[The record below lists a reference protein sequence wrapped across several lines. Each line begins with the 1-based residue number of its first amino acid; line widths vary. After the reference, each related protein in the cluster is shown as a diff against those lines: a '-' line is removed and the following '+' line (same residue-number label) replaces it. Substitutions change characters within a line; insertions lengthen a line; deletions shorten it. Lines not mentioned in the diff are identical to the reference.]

1 MCGICGYSGKGQE
14 KLLKTM
20 ADSIEHRGPD
30 QEGMYISD
38 RMNLCAKRLSIVDLQ
53 CGKQPMSDG
62 SGKVH
67 LVWNGE
73 VYHHR
78 ELRKQLEQKGH
89 RFVSDHS
96 DTEVLL
102 HAYLEYGDS
111 FVERLNGMFAIAIW
125 DQRENRLL
133 LYRDRMGVK
142 PLYYCQLSSGELV
155 FASEIKSIL
164 KHPEYHKQIDDR
176 ALYQYFSFK
185 HINGPDTA
193 FAGIRA
199 VLPGEKICYQGGTIK
214 REIWWSLHEV
224 YGRENAGCMQGATE
238 KTKIAEVIEH
248 LQELLEDAVHIR
260 LQADVEVGC
269 FLSGG
274 LDSSLL
280 SVIAADRT
288 EQLSC
293 FTLGHQVAQEH
304 TYDKQADVE
313 YAKKLARD
321 HGMKHTVHTIC
332 AQDVVERMDDIVRA
346 FDQPFSGAV
355 STYMMAEV
363 AAKQVKTALSG
374 DGADELFGSYA
385 SHMVSFPMEYMRKCR
400 ETGADI
406 EMERL
411 KPLDKEL
418 PYLQSLYEFSKGE
431 ETKISERMLVLTDEE
446 KQLFLGERFLPYAL
460 EKETFQ
466 QVCGYRSRLCGRDVL
481 NRNLE
486 YDSMT
491 LLPNQVL
498 TYSDTLSMAHSLELR
513 TPFLDYRLV
522 EFVAGISGQLKM
534 FGGETKYL
542 LKKAAEPYLPKS
554 LIYRKKE
561 GFVMPVNDW
570 LPVELKEYVLD
581 VLSFDAVKRYGYL
594 LPENVYFILKKYY
607 ENPTENSG
615 LANIIWNFVCF
626 QKWCEIYVS

>member
-14 KLLKTM
+14 ELLKTM
-20 ADSIEHRGPD
+20 ADAIKHRGPD
-30 QEGMYISD
+30 EEGMYLSD
-38 RMNLCAKRLSIVDLQ
+38 WMNLCSRRLSIVDIS

-73 VYHHR
+73 VYNHG
-78 ELRKQLEQKGH
+78 ELRQQLEQKNH

-125 DQRENRLL
+125 DERENRLL

-142 PLYYCQLSSGELV
+142 PLYYCKLSSGEFA

-164 KHPEYHKQIDDR
+164 KHPDYHKEIDDR

-193 FAGIRA
+193 FVGIRTM
-199 VLPGEKICYQGGTIK
+199 LPGEKICYQAGK
-214 REIWWSLHEV
+214 VKHEIWWSLEDV
-224 YGRENAGCMQGATE
+224 YGREHSESIQGNAE
-238 KTKIAEVIEH
+238 KAKIEEVVEH
-248 LQELLEDAVHIR
+248 LQDLLEDAVKIR
-260 LQADVEVGC
+260 LQADVEVGS

-280 SVIAADRT
+280 SVLAADHT

-293 FTLGHQVAQEH
+293 FTLGHQVAKEHIYHKQE
-304 TYDKQADVE
+304 DVE
-313 YAKKLARD
+313 WAKTLAKE
-321 HGMKHTVHTIC
+321 HGMKHTVHTIS
-332 AQDVVERMDDIVRA
+332 AMDVVDRMDDIVRA

-363 AAKQVKTALSG
+363 ASKQVKTALSG

-385 SHMVSFPMEYMRKCR
+385 SHMVSFPMEYIKKCK
-400 ETGADI
+400 ETGEKIDI
-406 EMERL
+406 EKL
-411 KPLDKEL
+411 KPLENEL
-418 PYLQSLYEFSKGE
+418 SYLQALYEFSKGD

-466 QVCGYRSRLCGRDVL
+466 QVSGYRGRLVGRDVL

-498 TYSDTLSMAHSLELR
+498 TYSDSLSMAHSLELR

-522 EFVAGISGQLKM
+522 EFVAALPGQLKM
-534 FGGETKYL
+534 LGGETKYL
-542 LKKAAEPYLPKS
+542 LKKAAEHYLPKS
-554 LIYRKKE
+554 LIQRKKE

-594 LPENVYFILKKYY
+594 PPENVYFILKKYY
-607 ENPTENSG
+607 EDPAANSG
-615 LANIIWNFVCF
+615 FGDMIWNFVCF
-626 QKWCEIYVS
+626 QKWCEAYM

>member
-14 KLLKTM
+14 KVLKSM
-20 ADSIEHRGPD
+20 ADAIVHRGPD
-30 QEGMYISD
+30 EEGVYMSD
-38 RMNLCAKRLSIVDLQ
+38 EMNLCTKRLSIVDVE

-67 LVWNGE
+67 LIWNGE
-73 VYHHR
+73 VYNHR

-89 RFVSDHS
+89 CFISDHS

-111 FVERLNGMFAIAIW
+111 FVKKLNGMFAIAIW
-125 DQRENRLL
+125 DQRTNCLF

-142 PLYYCQLSSGELV
+142 PLYYCQLSSGQLV

-164 KHPEYHKQIDDR
+164 KHPEYEKKIDDK
-176 ALYQYFSFK
+176 ALYQYFSYK

-193 FAGIRA
+193 FVGVKAM
-199 VLPGEKICYQGGTIK
+199 LPGEEICYHGGQIK
-214 REIWWSLHEV
+214 SEIWWSLQEV
-224 YGRENAGCMQGATE
+224 YGREQKEYMQGATE
-238 KTKIAEVIEH
+238 KTKISGIIEH
-248 LQELLEDAVHIR
+248 LRELLEDAVRIR
-260 LQADVEVGC
+260 LQADVEVGS

-280 SVIAADRT
+280 SVLAAKHT
-288 EQLSC
+288 PELSC

-313 YAKKLARD
+313 YSKMLAVEN
-321 HGMKHTVHTIC
+321 GMKHTLYTMS
-332 AQDVVERMDDIVRA
+332 AKDLVERMDDIVRA
-346 FDQPFSGAV
+346 LDQPFSGAV

-385 SHMVSFPMEYMRKCR
+385 SHMVSFPMEYIKKCK
-400 ETGADI
+400 ETGANI
-406 EMERL
+406 EIEKL
-411 KPLDKEL
+411 KPLEEEL
-418 PYLQSLYEFSKGE
+418 PYLQALYEFSKGE
-431 ETKISERMLVLTDEE
+431 EAKISERMLVLTDEE
-446 KQLFLGERFLPYAL
+446 KQLFLGERFLPYAI
-460 EKETFQ
+460 EKKTFQ
-466 QVCGYRSRLCGRDVL
+466 QVCQYRKRLVGRDAL

-498 TYSDTLSMAHSLELR
+498 TYSDSLSMAHSLELR

-522 EFVAGISGQLKM
+522 EYVAGISGQLKM
-534 FGGETKYL
+534 LGGETKYL
-542 LKKAAEPYLPKS
+542 LKAAAEQYLPKE

-581 VLSFDAVKRYGYL
+581 TLSFDALKRYGYL
-594 LPENVYFILKKYY
+594 PPENVYFILKKYY
-607 ENPTENSG
+607 DNPEVNAG
-615 LANIIWNFVCF
+615 LSDMIWNFVCF
-626 QKWCEIYVS
+626 QKWCEAYV

>member
-14 KLLKTM
+14 KVLKRM
-20 ADSIEHRGPD
+20 ADAIGHRGPD
-30 QEGMYISD
+30 EEGMYISD
-38 RMNLCAKRLSIVDLQ
+38 EMNLCTKRLSIVDVQ

-73 VYHHR
+73 VYNHR
-78 ELRKQLEQKGH
+78 ELRRQLEQKGH

-102 HAYLEYGDS
+102 HGYLEYGDS
-111 FVERLNGMFAIAIW
+111 FVEKLNGMFAIAIW

-142 PLYYCQLSSGELV
+142 PLYYCVLSSGNLV

-164 KHPEYHKQIDDR
+164 KHPQYEKKIDDK
-176 ALYQYFSFK
+176 ALYQYFSYK

-193 FAGIRA
+193 FVGIKA
-199 VLPGEKICYQGGTIK
+199 LLPGEVLCYQNGNLK
-214 REIWWSLHEV
+214 KEIWWSLQEV
-224 YGRENAGCMQGATE
+224 YGRGNQEGIQAGTE
-238 KTKIAEVIEH
+238 KAKLDGIVEH
-248 LQELLEDAVHIR
+248 LRELLEDAVRIR
-260 LQADVEVGC
+260 LQADVEVGS

-280 SVIAADRT
+280 SVIAAKHTD
-288 EQLSC
+288 QLSC
-293 FTLGHQVAQEH
+293 FTLGHKVAQER

-313 YAKKLARD
+313 YAKKLANE
-321 HGMKHTVHTIC
+321 HGMKHTVHIMSP
-332 AQDVVERMDDIVRA
+332 QDLVERLENIVGS
-346 FDQPFSGAV
+346 FDQPFSGAM

-363 AAKQVKTALSG
+363 AGKQVKTALSG

-385 SHMVSFPMEYMRKCR
+385 SHMVSFPMEYIKKCK
-400 ETGADI
+400 ETGAKI
-406 EMERL
+406 EIEKL
-411 KPLDKEL
+411 KPLEEEL
-418 PYLQSLYEFSKGE
+418 PYLQALYEFSKGD

-460 EKETFQ
+460 EQETFQ
-466 QVCGYRSRLCGRDVL
+466 QVCSYRSRLKSKDAL

-522 EFVAGISGQLKM
+522 EFMAGIPGQLKM

-542 LKKAAEPYLPKS
+542 LKAAAKPYLPKE
-554 LIYRKKE
+554 LIERKKE

-570 LPVELKEYVLD
+570 LPIELKEYVMDTLSLD
-581 VLSFDAVKRYGYL
+581 ALKRYGYL
-594 LPENVYFILKKYY
+594 PPENVYFILKKYY
-607 ENPTENSG
+607 ENPEANAG
-615 LANIIWNFVCF
+615 LSDMIWNFVCF
-626 QKWCEIYVS
+626 QKWCEAYV

>member
-14 KLLKTM
+14 KLLKNM
-20 ADSIEHRGPD
+20 ADAIRHRGPD
-30 QEGMYISD
+30 EEGMYISD
-38 RMNLCAKRLSIVDLQ
+38 RMNLCSRRLSIVDIP

-73 VYHHR
+73 VYNHR
-78 ELRKQLEQKGH
+78 ELRRQLEQKGH
-89 RFVSDHS
+89 RFLSGHS

-102 HAYLEYGDS
+102 HGYLEYGDS

-125 DQRENRLL
+125 DEREERLL

-142 PLYYCQLSSGELV
+142 PLYYCTLSSGQLV

-164 KHPEYHKQIDDR
+164 KHPDYRKNIDDR

-193 FAGIRA
+193 FVGIKA
-199 VLPGEKICYQGGTIK
+199 MLPGEKICYQRGTLK
-214 REIWWSLHEV
+214 SEIWWSLHEV
-224 YGRENAGCMQGATE
+224 YGRENEKCMQGVTE
-238 KTKIAEVIEH
+238 EKKISEVVEQ
-248 LQELLEDAVHIR
+248 LQVLLEDAVRIR
-260 LQADVEVGC
+260 LQADVEVGS

-280 SVIAADRT
+280 SVIAAEHT
-288 EQLSC
+288 ESLSC
-293 FTLGHQVAQEH
+293 FTLGHQVAQGR

-313 YAKKLARD
+313 YAGKLAEE
-321 HGMKHTVHTIC
+321 HGMKQKVHTIC
-332 AQDVVERMDDIVRA
+332 AQDVVERMDEIVRA

-385 SHMVSFPMEYMRKCR
+385 SHMVSFPMEYIKKCK
-400 ETGADI
+400 ETGENI
-406 EMERL
+406 EIEKLR
-411 KPLDKEL
+411 PLDEEL

-460 EKETFQ
+460 GKETFQ
-466 QVCGYRSRLCGRDVL
+466 QVCGYRSRLRGRDVL

-522 EFVAGISGQLKM
+522 EFMAGVPGQLKM

-542 LKKAAEPYLPKS
+542 LKKVAEPYLPKP

-570 LPVELKEYVLD
+570 LSVELKEYVLD

-594 LPENVYFILKKYY
+594 PPENVYFILKKYY
-607 ENPTENSG
+607 ENPAANSG
-615 LANIIWNFVCF
+615 LADMIWNFVCF
-626 QKWCEIYVS
+626 QKWCEAYE